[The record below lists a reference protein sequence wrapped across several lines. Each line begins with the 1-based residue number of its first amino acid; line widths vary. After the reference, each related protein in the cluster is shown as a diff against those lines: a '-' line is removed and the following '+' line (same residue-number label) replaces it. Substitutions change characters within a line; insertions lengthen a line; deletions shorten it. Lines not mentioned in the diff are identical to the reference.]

1 MILDS
6 INNTYFFVFFF
17 LAFVI
22 ILSTV
27 LFILSY
33 LVVYQENYFEKISAY
48 ECGFEPFE
56 DTRIKFDVRFYLV
69 GILFIVFDIEVL
81 FLFPWIVCFSREG
94 LFGLFSMFIFL
105 LVLLVGF
112 LYEWQKG
119 ALDWS

>member
-1 MILDS
+1 MLIDS

-22 ILSTV
+22 VLSTV

-81 FLFPWIVCFSREG
+81 FLFP
-94 LFGLFSMFIFL
+94 
-105 LVLLVGF
+105 
-112 LYEWQKG
+112 
-119 ALDWS
+119 